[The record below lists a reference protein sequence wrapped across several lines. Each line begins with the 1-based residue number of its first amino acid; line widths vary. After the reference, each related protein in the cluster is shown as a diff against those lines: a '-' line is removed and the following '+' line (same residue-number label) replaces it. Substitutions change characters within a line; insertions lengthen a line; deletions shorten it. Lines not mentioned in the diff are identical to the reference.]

1 MTPNV
6 QLSARISG
14 RHLHVRKLQALL
26 QRATKH
32 DPGRRG
38 HIVESLVSLRERRSR
53 RRRLA
58 GLLLRSVFLPPRE
71 QPWFAAIAVV
81 IAVLGAHPMTLFLF
95 GFEFE

>member
-1 MTPNV
+1 
-6 QLSARISG
+6 
-14 RHLHVRKLQALL
+14 
-26 QRATKH
+26 
-32 DPGRRG
+32 
-38 HIVESLVSLRERRSR
+38 VSLRERRSR